1 MKTSKLISRLKDKQA
16 THYRWVYLFLEKLIK
31 NFRKRSLIYKTE
43 DSPDI
48 ILLPTET
55 YKRDGVIYI
64 SIKPTT
70 IKEHQT
76 FHVQHVACHDLY
88 TIEIGMRFYCFK
100 YIIAIKNNRVCSDS
114 VYANIPER
122 VSIAYSDNIYE
133 RSDRERIALASINSA
148 IYKTITEFDN
158 LREEAIEKARVE
170 NKERI
175 DAILE
180 SWKYVPYDINNKK
193 E

>member
-1 MKTSKLISRLKDKQA
+1 MKDEQA

-31 NFRKRSLIYKTE
+31 NFRKSGVVYETE

-48 ILLPTET
+48 ILLPTKR
-55 YKRDGVIYI
+55 YKRDFIYI

-88 TIEIGMRFYCFK
+88 TIEINMRYYYYFK

-114 VYANIPER
+114 IYANIPER

-133 RSDRERIALASINSA
+133 RDDRERIALAKIKSA
-148 IYKTITEFDN
+148 IYQTITEFDN

-180 SWKYVPYDINNKK
+180 SWQYVPYNINNEKDDYS